1 MFTKGNA
8 IGEVWRF
15 GPLWDGKR
23 CGAKT
28 RAGHPCKKAA
38 LKGRERCRNH
48 GGASTG
54 PRTEEGRARIA
65 AAQTK
70 HGRLTKEKRAEAK
83 RNAAVGRQIRA
94 ELREIE
100 VWALGR
106 GHLEKDWREKLNKAL
121 ALES

>member
-1 MFTKGNA
+1 MFAKGNA
-8 IGEVWRF
+8 VGNDWRF
-15 GPLWDGKR
+15 GPSWQGKR

-38 LKGRERCRNH
+38 MKGRERCRNH

-54 PRTEEGRARIA
+54 PRTTEGRARIA

-94 ELREIE
+94 ELALIE
-100 VWALGR
+100 AWALNLGQ
-106 GHLEKDWREKLNKAL
+106 LEQHWRDKFYKP
-121 ALES
+121 